1 MSCCEHL
8 TNFVFNEVKYGTK
21 VYKDECTQCFDTQ
34 DSANG
39 INVCLTCFNGGCC
52 NDIYNH
58 SLYHS
63 QHFNHPLVM
72 NIKRT
77 PKPKKVD
84 EPPQKITKLEIVEEK
99 EEDLYD
105 IATKIQCL
113 FCNQELDRTYGKLP
127 ELIDSILLAN
137 SSKVQNEIN
146 SWEEEIISCTHT
158 ENLKQCEPKKL
169 EEQSLAHCNDCEL
182 KENLW
187 LCMICGNLGCGRQQY
202 GGIGGNGHALK
213 HYETTG
219 HAVSCK
225 LGTITPEGNADIYC
239 YDCNDSKLDNHLA
252 EHLNNFGINIKSQKK
267 TEKNIT
273 ELQIEQNMN
282 LDIKMTT
289 KDGKDLQ
296 PVYGPGFTGIENLGN
311 SCYMAS
317 VIQMMFAI
325 PEVAQRYLDLSFDPA
340 IGDSKPAESYLC
352 QMTKMADGLLSGRYS
367 VAPNEDSPQKF
378 QKGIS
383 PSMFKSLVG
392 KGHPEFSTMKQQ
404 DAAEFYQYFLQYIEL
419 NEKKYGND
427 PTNVLKFSLHERL
440 QCKKCNKVRYTKI
453 KDNMVTFNVPANKK
467 DEEGNEYEPVSFDTC
482 LAQLTSDE
490 IVEFNCPNCK
500 TKTEAVKSTKFLTFP
515 QYLVTKMERMK
526 LVNWVP
532 QKLAIPIILSDDKT
546 VELDAFRSKGLQEG
560 EEILENVEEEEEE
573 PAIDENTVSQLME
586 MGFTRNRCLRAVIA
600 TDNNGAEVAM
610 NWLFEHMDDPSLDNS
625 IEKKSKKNNNSVTA
639 DAANVALLVDMGFN
653 STKAEKALIETNNN
667 IERAID
673 WLSSHFEDDIE
684 LTSDQANTNN
694 MEEDESDN
702 KPAKYE
708 LIGFITHMGTSTQ
721 CGHYVIHLR
730 HNNEWYLYNDEKVV
744 KVADD
749 LPVENAYMYLFK
761 RL

>member
-1 MSCCEHL
+1 
-8 TNFVFNEVKYGTK
+8 
-21 VYKDECTQCFDTQ
+21 
-34 DSANG
+34 
-39 INVCLTCFNGGCC
+39 
-52 NDIYNH
+52 
-58 SLYHS
+58 
-63 QHFNHPLVM
+63 
-72 NIKRT
+72 
-77 PKPKKVD
+77 
-84 EPPQKITKLEIVEEK
+84 
-99 EEDLYD
+99 
-105 IATKIQCL
+105 
-113 FCNQELDRTYGKLP
+113 
-127 ELIDSILLAN
+127 
-137 SSKVQNEIN
+137 
-146 SWEEEIISCTHT
+146 
-158 ENLKQCEPKKL
+158 
-169 EEQSLAHCNDCEL
+169 
-182 KENLW
+182 
-187 LCMICGNLGCGRQQY
+187 MICGNLGCGRQQY

-225 LGTITPEGNADIYC
+225 LGTITPEGSADIYC

-317 VIQMMFAI
+317 IVQMMFAI
-325 PEVAQRYLDLSFDPA
+325 PEVAQRYLDLSFDPSIA
-340 IGDSKPAESYLC
+340 DSKPAESYLC

-367 VAPNEDSPQKF
+367 KQPDENSPQKF

-440 QCKKCNKVRYTKI
+440 QCSQCKKVRYSKI

-482 LAQLTSDE
+482 LSKLTSE
-490 IVEFNCPNCK
+490 ETVEFNCPNCK

-532 QKLAIPIILSDDKT
+532 QKLAIPIILPEDKT
-546 VELDAFRSKGLQEG
+546 VELDAFRSQGLQEG
-560 EEILENVEEEEEE
+560 EEILESVEEEEEE
-573 PAIDENTVSQLME
+573 PAVDEGVVSQLME
-586 MGFTRNRCLRAVIA
+586 MGFSRNRCVRAIMA

-610 NWLFEHMDDPSLDNS
+610 NWLFERMDDPSLDDP
-625 IEKKSKKNNNSVTA
+625 IEKKSKKSSGGVTA
-639 DAANVALLVDMGFN
+639 DAGNIALLVDMGFN
-653 STKAEKALIETNNN
+653 SSKVEKALIETNNN

-673 WLSSHFEDDIE
+673 WLSSHFEDDVE
-684 LTSDQANTNN
+684 LTSDQANSNDK
-694 MEEDESDN
+694 MEEDETDN

-708 LIGFITHMGTSTQ
+708 LIGFVTHMGTSAQ

-744 KVADD
+744 KADEI
-749 LPVENAYMYLFK
+749 PVENAYMYLFK

>member
-1 MSCCEHL
+1 MSVCEHL
-8 TNFVFNEVKYGTK
+8 SDFIYNEIKYGTK

-34 DSANG
+34 DSENG
-39 INVCLTCFNGGCC
+39 INVCLSCFNGGCS
-52 NDIYNH
+52 NNMYNH

-63 QHFNHPLVM
+63 QHFKHPLVM

-77 PKPKKVD
+77 LKPKKVN

-99 EEDLYD
+99 QEDLYD
-105 IATKIQCL
+105 VNTKIQCL
-113 FCNQELDRTYGKLP
+113 ICNKDLDRTYGKLP

-146 SWEEEIISCTHT
+146 SWEEEIVSCTHT
-158 ENLKQCEPKKL
+158 ENLKQCKPLKL
-169 EEQSLAHCNDCEL
+169 EEQSLAHCSECDL

-213 HYETTG
+213 HFETTG

-239 YDCNDSKLDNHLA
+239 YTCNDSKLDNHLA

-289 KDGKDLQ
+289 KDGKELE

-311 SCYMAS
+311 SCYMS
-317 VIQMMFAI
+317 SILQMMFAI
-325 PEVAQRYLDLSFDPA
+325 PEVAQRYLDLSFDQSL
-340 IGDSKPAESYLC
+340 GDCKPAESYLC

-367 VAPNEDSPQKF
+367 KPIDKNSPQKF

-427 PTNVLKFSLHERL
+427 PTNVFKFSLHERL
-440 QCKKCNKVRYTKI
+440 QCKQCKKVRLTKI
-453 KDNMVTFNVPANKK
+453 KDNMVTINVPVNKK
-467 DEEGNEYEPVSFDTC
+467 EGENNEYEPVSFDSC
-482 LAQLTSDE
+482 LSQLAIEE

-500 TKTEAVKSTKFLTFP
+500 TKTEALKSTKFLTYP
-515 QYLVTKMERMK
+515 QYLVTKIERMK

-532 QKLAIPIILSDDKT
+532 QKLAIPVTLPGDKI
-546 VELDAFRSKGLQEG
+546 VDLDNYRSEGLKEG
-560 EEILENVEEEEEE
+560 EEELENVEEEEEPTFNE
-573 PAIDENTVSQLME
+573 AVVSQLME
-586 MGFTRNRCLRAVIA
+586 MGFSRNRCIRAVMA

-610 NWLFEHMDDPSLDNS
+610 NWLFERMDDPSLDDP
-625 IEKKSKKNNNSVTA
+625 IEKKSKKNNGGVTA
-639 DAANVALLVDMGFN
+639 DAQNIALLVDMGFN
-653 STKAEKALIETNNN
+653 STKVEKALIETNNN

-684 LTSDQANTNN
+684 LTSDQNTSDKIDEDAN
-694 MEEDESDN
+694 DN

-708 LIGFITHMGTSTQ
+708 LIGFVTHMGTSAQ
-721 CGHYVIHLR
+721 CGHYVVHLR
-730 HNNEWYLYNDEKVV
+730 RDNKWYLYNDEKVV
-744 KVADD
+744 KVMED
-749 LPVENAYMYLFK
+749 LPTENAYMYLFK

>member
-1 MSCCEHL
+1 
-8 TNFVFNEVKYGTK
+8 
-21 VYKDECTQCFDTQ
+21 
-34 DSANG
+34 
-39 INVCLTCFNGGCC
+39 
-52 NDIYNH
+52 
-58 SLYHS
+58 
-63 QHFNHPLVM
+63 M

-77 PKPKKVD
+77 LKPKKID

-105 IATKIQCL
+105 KTIKILCL
-113 FCNQELDRTYGKLP
+113 DCNKEIDRTYGKLP

-146 SWEEEIISCTHT
+146 SWEEEIVSCTHT

-169 EEQSLAHCNDCEL
+169 EEQSLAHCSECDL

-202 GGIGGNGHALK
+202 GGIGGNGHALN

-239 YDCNDSKLDNHLA
+239 YDCNDSKLDNHLS

-289 KDGKDLQ
+289 KDGKEYE

-317 VIQMMFAI
+317 ILQMIFSI
-325 PEVAQRYLDLSFDPA
+325 PEVAQRYLDLSFDQSL
-340 IGDSKPAESYLC
+340 GNCKPAESYLC
-352 QMTKMADGLLSGRYS
+352 QMIKMADGLLSGRYS
-367 VAPNEDSPQKF
+367 KPINEQQKF

-383 PSMFKSLVG
+383 PSMFKSLIG

-419 NEKKYGND
+419 NEKKFCND
-427 PTNVLKFSLHERL
+427 PTTILKFSLHERL
-440 QCKKCNKVRYTKI
+440 QCKQCKKVRYTKI

-467 DEEGNEYEPVSFDTC
+467 DEEGNEYKPVSFETC
-482 LAQLTSDE
+482 LSQFAFEET
-490 IVEFNCPNCK
+490 IEFNCPYCK
-500 TKTEAVKSTKFLTFP
+500 TKTEATKSTKFLTFP
-515 QYLVTKMERMK
+515 KYLVTKMERMK

-532 QKLAIPIILSDDKT
+532 QKLNIPITLPDDKI
-546 VELDAFRSKGLQEG
+546 VNLDNYKSNGLQEG
-560 EEILENVEEEEEE
+560 EEEFENVEEEEPVVNEQV
-573 PAIDENTVSQLME
+573 VSQLME
-586 MGFTRNRCLRAVIA
+586 MGFSRNRCIRAIMA

-610 NWLFEHMDDPSLDNS
+610 NWLFERMDDPTLDDP
-625 IEKKSKKNNNSVTA
+625 IEKKNNKSNGGVIA
-639 DAANVALLVDMGFN
+639 NAENVALLIDMGFS
-653 STKAEKALIETNNN
+653 STKVEKALIETNNN

-684 LTSDQANTNN
+684 LTSDQNVDDKMN
-694 MEEDESDN
+694 EDEIDN

-708 LIGFITHMGTSTQ
+708 LIGFVTHMGSSAQ
-721 CGHYVIHLR
+721 CGHYVVHLR
-730 HNNEWYLYNDEKVV
+730 HDNKWYLYNDEKVV
-744 KVADD
+744 KVTDD
-749 LPVENAYMYLFK
+749 LPTENAYMYLFK

>member
-1 MSCCEHL
+1 MSCEHL

-34 DSANG
+34 DSENG

-52 NDIYNH
+52 NEIYNH

-63 QHFNHPLVM
+63 QHFHHPIVM

-84 EPPQKITKLEIVEEK
+84 EPPQKITKLEIVEER

-105 IATKIQCL
+105 INTKIKCL
-113 FCNQELDRTYGKLP
+113 DCNKELDRTYGKLP

-137 SSKVQNEIN
+137 SSKIQNEIN
-146 SWEEEIISCTHT
+146 SWEEEIVSCTHT

-169 EEQSLAHCNDCEL
+169 EEQSLAHCSDCDL

-225 LGTITPEGNADIYC
+225 LGTITPEGSADIYC

-317 VIQMMFAI
+317 IIQMMFAI
-325 PEVAQRYLDLSFDPA
+325 PEVAQRYLDLSFDPSIA
-340 IGDSKPAESYLC
+340 DSKPAESYLC

-367 VAPNEDSPQKF
+367 KQPDENSPQKF

-440 QCKKCNKVRYTKI
+440 QCNQCKKVRYNKI

-467 DEEGNEYEPVSFDTC
+467 DEEGNTYEPVSFDTC
-482 LAQLTSDE
+482 LAKLTSE
-490 IVEFNCPNCK
+490 ETVEFNCPNCK

-532 QKLAIPIILSDDKT
+532 QKLAL
-546 VELDAFRSKGLQEG
+546 
-560 EEILENVEEEEEE
+560 
-573 PAIDENTVSQLME
+573 
-586 MGFTRNRCLRAVIA
+586 
-600 TDNNGAEVAM
+600 
-610 NWLFEHMDDPSLDNS
+610 DDP
-625 IEKKSKKNNNSVTA
+625 IEKKSKKSSGGVTA
-639 DAANVALLVDMGFN
+639 DAGNVALLVDMGF
-653 STKAEKALIETNNN
+653 SSSKVEKALIETNNN

-673 WLSSHFEDDIE
+673 WLSSHFEDDVE
-684 LTSDQANTNN
+684 LTSDQANTNDK
-694 MEEDESDN
+694 MEEDETDN

-708 LIGFITHMGTSTQ
+708 LIGFVTHMGTSAQ

-744 KVADD
+744 KADE
-749 LPVENAYMYLFK
+749 LPIENAYMYLFK
-761 RL
+761 RI